1 MRRGSELIRGGAAGK
16 SRADYPAGIKGNRNS
31 KLCFVDNFGSFG
43 AFGEG

>member
-1 MRRGSELIRGGAAGK
+1 MRRGNEVISGGAASK
-16 SRADYPAGIKGNRNS
+16 SLADYPAGIKGNRNS